1 MIFYYGITYNTIM
14 KPSLHHRVRSLSHK
28 DHVSINQFV
37 STAVAEKLSALETED
52 YLNERAKR
60 GSKTKFH
67 KALSMIPDREPLE
80 FDRLK

>member
-1 MIFYYGITYNTIM
+1 MSTISLRL
-14 KPSLHHRVRSLSHK
+14 PDSLHQRVRSLSRK

-60 GSKTKFH
+60 GSKTKFYT
-67 KALSMIPDREPLE
+67 ALSMIPDREPLE